1 MNEKDIKKLKAK
13 SKRYSVNCGESL
25 YLRVSSTGVNFLEYS
40 LLIKL
45 LIELLF
51 PLMNFISS
59 LLSLKKNLNG
69 SIVTYSSQSILCLD
83 L

>member
-1 MNEKDIKKLKAK
+1 MTEKDIKKLKAK
-13 SKRYSVNCGESL
+13 SKRYSVNFGEGL
-25 YLRVSSTGVNFLEYS
+25 YLRVSPTGVNFLEYS

-59 LLSLKKNLNG
+59 LLSLKKPAEII
-69 SIVTYSSQSILCLD
+69 SKFFCF
-83 L
+83 